1 MDDFS
6 QIVEDA
12 DAIIVITVSDG
23 TMILTHSDNIDDT
36 IVLDMLAAATSKLYN
51 SVDSTW
57 KH

>member
-23 TMILTHSDNIDDT
+23 TMMLTHSDNIDDT

>member
-1 MDDFS
+1 MDEFS

-23 TMILTHSDNIDDT
+23 TMMLTHSDNIDDST
-36 IVLDMLAAATSKLYN
+36 VLDMLAAATSKLYN

>member
-1 MDDFS
+1 MDEFS

-23 TMILTHSDNIDDT
+23 TMMLTHSDNIDDT

>member
-23 TMILTHSDNIDDT
+23 TMMLTHSDNIDDS

>member
-6 QIVEDA
+6 KLVEDA
-12 DAIIVITVSDG
+12 DALIVISVANG
-23 TMILTHSDNIDDT
+23 TMMLTHSDNIDDT
-36 IVLDMLAAATSKLYN
+36 MVLDMLAAATSKLYN

>member
-23 TMILTHSDNIDDT
+23 TMILTHSDNIDDS

>member
-23 TMILTHSDNIDDT
+23 TMMLTHSDNIDDS

-51 SVDSTW
+51 SVDSNW

>member
-23 TMILTHSDNIDDT
+23 TMMLTHSDNIDDT
-36 IVLDMLAAATSKLYN
+36 MVLDMLAAATSKLYN